1 LGNKFNLLDSN
12 KKSTDLNDK
21 DKSKS
26 IAIDTLKQ
34 FKKLNLNKDIGN
46 YLDDIS
52 AQLQLMEEMQIGV
65 FIIDYST
72 GKCLY
77 FNNYLK
83 QLLGISKIEVI
94 RIDSYAK
101 HLHPDD
107 IIPLF
112 QILTKTAKTLKTLD
126 EQEKSSVSFKVNYRI
141 KTNKG
146 RYSWVMQMNKIIL
159 STELLFPIDLGFII
173 PIPDN
178 SNFSEVVGYLKSDQ
192 NSWVLKYK
200 KKINHDLIKNL
211 SEREIEVLNLAS
223 KGHQTKEIASILEI
237 SFQTIKIHKRNILKK
252 LDVSSTL
259 EAIKIYEKKRKS

>member
-1 LGNKFNLLDSN
+1 MDSN